1 MTNKTTTS
9 IRITKRMD
17 ERLTRAA
24 EKLRFPKNLYIRLVL
39 ATAIRTADTF
49 VFEHE
54 QMEEETGGTP
64 E

>member
-17 ERLTRAA
+17 EKLTRAA

-49 VFEHE
+49 VFEQDE
-54 QMEEETGGTP
+54 NDEETGVTP
-64 E
+64 Q